1 MNRIQIVFFCF
12 CLFFGVASAQTVSFI
27 EEPQVHTKLK
37 EFEYNA
43 RSVKKIMGW
52 RVQFYSTTDRRNMEQ
67 IIRKLKNKYP
77 NIKFSW
83 TYNEP
88 FYQIKAGA
96 FAYRKDTAPL
106 QHLLRKEFAGAFP
119 VQEEIE
125 TVELLENY

>member
-1 MNRIQIVFFCF
+1 MNRIQFVILGFS
-12 CLFFGVASAQTVSFI
+12 LFFGAVSAQTVTFV
-27 EEPQVHTKLK
+27 EEPQVNKKLR
-37 EFEYNA
+37 EFESSF

-67 IIRKLKNKYP
+67 VIRRLKNKYP

-96 FAYRKDTAPL
+96 FAHRKDTAPL